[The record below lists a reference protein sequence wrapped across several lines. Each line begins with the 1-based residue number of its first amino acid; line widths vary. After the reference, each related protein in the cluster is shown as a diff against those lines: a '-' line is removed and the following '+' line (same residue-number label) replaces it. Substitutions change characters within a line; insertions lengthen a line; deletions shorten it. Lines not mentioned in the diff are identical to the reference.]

1 MWCLISPVPLHSVKS
16 KINWWLIN
24 NCMFALVK
32 YDRTEISFFLRLVYL
47 LIRGCIQR
55 INFSANIHFPTCF
68 FTLSIVTQLLF
79 HSFNFFDHYVSRK
92 FHDNSS
98 IITLHKF
105 NNRVFSSYKGFSSH
119 VTSWTS
125 TCLMR
130 LRSEETSPIIA
141 LMMGEV
147 SLKT

>member
-1 MWCLISPVPLHSVKS
+1 
-16 KINWWLIN
+16 
-24 NCMFALVK
+24 MFALLK
-32 YDRTEISFFLRLVYL
+32 YERTEISFFLRLVYL

-68 FTLSIVTQLLF
+68 FTLSLVTQLLF
-79 HSFNFFDHYVSRK
+79 HSFNFFDPCVSRK

-105 NNRVFSSYKGFSSH
+105 NNTVFSSYKGFSSH

-130 LRSEETSPIIA
+130 LRSEEYISHYRA
-141 LMMGEV
+141 DDGRSV
-147 SLKT
+147 SQNVAPLNIFVHDLRNLLCYEH